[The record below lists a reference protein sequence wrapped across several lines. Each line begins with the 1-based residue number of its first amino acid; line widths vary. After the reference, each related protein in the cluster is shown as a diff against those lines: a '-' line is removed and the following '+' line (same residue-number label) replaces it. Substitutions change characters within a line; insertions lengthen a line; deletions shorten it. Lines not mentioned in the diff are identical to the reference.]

1 MIGALAAKKPVSQAE
16 AIRRATE
23 QRNLYTEQT
32 VAALTAMLGDAED
45 EVRRAILRYKSLGS
59 LPDNKLAALEGL
71 KKLQADIRE
80 ATSRLHRDQTLLF
93 RKTAKASFRQGI
105 YRGIDEFAA
114 AQLPFY
120 RDLTPE
126 GIDKLATRVFTIVD
140 TDALDF
146 MTNYNLVLAGDVHRE
161 LADGIKRT
169 VMNGIATGKG
179 VEDIVRDLGRV
190 VKDPESFRHAGS
202 KVFSKAQYR
211 MEVIARTEVLRAQN
225 QGRIKFHDRVG
236 VRKLEWMTMEDER
249 VCPICGP
256 LDGKVYDTGRFPSQP
271 AHPNCRC
278 TSVVAWPLV
287 ICGGELGAK
296 AANEPAACII
306 PPQTIEEQAKAKSEE
321 DAKLKHA
328 FESGEVADL
337 NTFTLKQLQTLAK
350 QNGVSIAR
358 TKSDFIKLLDQVE
371 PGIDHSDLTGSVLK
385 AKLTEYQI
393 GLLRTK
399 DELAKLLAEKQRT
412 LKKAQEISERLKNG
426 EGLQLLTADKLREM
440 ARSKGVSIYMT
451 KQDVIDLLDRLE
463 PGAGHSELSG
473 RSLVEAKKRHHIGVF
488 KNKQQL
494 VKAIEKAAREEAV
507 EKVRREALKAIR
519 KAKETR

>member
-1 MIGALAAKKPVSQAE
+1 MIGTLAAKKPVSQAE

-23 QRNLYTEQT
+23 KSVRARNLYTEQT
-32 VAALTAMLGDAED
+32 VAELTAMLTDAEG
-45 EVRRAILRYKSLGS
+45 EVRRAILKYKSLGS

-80 ATSRLHRDQTLLF
+80 TTSRLHRDQTLLF

-211 MEVIARTEVLRAQN
+211 LR
-225 QGRIKFHDRVG
+225 
-236 VRKLEWMTMEDER
+236 
-249 VCPICGP
+249 
-256 LDGKVYDTGRFPSQP
+256 PS
-271 AHPNCRC
+271 
-278 TSVVAWPLV
+278 
-287 ICGGELGAK
+287 
-296 AANEPAACII
+296 
-306 PPQTIEEQAKAKSEE
+306 
-321 DAKLKHA
+321 
-328 FESGEVADL
+328 
-337 NTFTLKQLQTLAK
+337 
-350 QNGVSIAR
+350 
-358 TKSDFIKLLDQVE
+358 
-371 PGIDHSDLTGSVLK
+371 
-385 AKLTEYQI
+385 
-393 GLLRTK
+393 
-399 DELAKLLAEKQRT
+399 
-412 LKKAQEISERLKNG
+412 
-426 EGLQLLTADKLREM
+426 
-440 ARSKGVSIYMT
+440 
-451 KQDVIDLLDRLE
+451 
-463 PGAGHSELSG
+463 
-473 RSLVEAKKRHHIGVF
+473 
-488 KNKQQL
+488 KNKQWQSP
-494 VKAIEKAAREEAV
+494 
-507 EKVRREALKAIR
+507 R
-519 KAKETR
+519 KMPS